1 MVDIRRL
8 PRAKNSFEDIR
19 RKNQIYVDHTD
30 LIFEFAYLDGPNFL
44 SRPRRFGK
52 SLLVSTLES
61 LFSHG
66 TEYFKG
72 LKIEKLWDK
81 AENGKTYKVIHLDFS
96 ALSFENKNELNNQI
110 TYVLADCAKRDGI
123 NLPDDYKERSAGLN
137 LKTLVE
143 SAPSEYVLLIDE
155 YDYPLTHSLGNK
167 ELFESYRLY
176 LQGLFGAIKGLTG
189 DMRFIFIT
197 GVGRFAKT
205 SVFSQMN
212 NLRDLSLESK
222 FATLLGYTDDDMHQ
236 YFEEYVDNAANTLGI
251 TKAECY
257 TQIKSHYDGYRF
269 HADNKTMLH
278 NPWSVL
284 NFLYTPEQGFKN
296 FWYETGGAYPTLIA
310 KYVKNI
316 QETPLQTLQKTK
328 CGPQTL
334 SEFYD
339 YFDVTPISLLYQ
351 TGYLSVRSEKNELGG
366 ESLYLV
372 PPNLEVKS
380 SLIQLYYREVR
391 DNPLDDDIFHD
402 FSSALINNF
411 KKADFEAL
419 IKTFSAA
426 LNTFGYDD
434 KEAFKTEHYCRDI
447 IYYTLSLSG
456 INAQRE
462 AISADGRADIV
473 VELSAKRYV
482 FEFKLAKTKDSE
494 KELLDKAIEQA
505 KDKRYGEILPHKELN
520 RIAVVINA
528 EDKAIAKWRIVD

>member
-1 MVDIRRL
+1 MIDIRRL
-8 PRAKNSFEDIR
+8 PRAQNRFETLR
-19 RKNQIYVDHTD
+19 KKNQIYVDHTD

-351 TGYLSVRSEKNELGG
+351 TGYLSVRSEQNELGG

-402 FSSALINNF
+402 YSSALINNF

-482 FEFKLAKTKDSE
+482 FEFKLAKTKASE

-528 EDKAIAKWRIVD
+528 EDKAIAQWRIVD